1 MRQEPSR
8 QNAKL
13 TYETRAKLAKCRAI
27 LRDKSQVGKMQS
39 YPMRQ
44 EPSWQKA
51 KLTYETRAKQAKG
64 RAILKVNDNQA
75 KGKANLIENSDLTEV
90 SPLSEDYFLDP
101 GLYMQETYPQGI

>member
-1 MRQEPSR
+1 
-8 QNAKL
+8 
-13 TYETRAKLAKCRAI
+13 
-27 LRDKSQVGKMQS
+27 
-39 YPMRQ
+39 MRQ

-51 KLTYETRAKQAKG
+51 KLTYETRAK
-64 RAILKVNDNQA
+64 QA